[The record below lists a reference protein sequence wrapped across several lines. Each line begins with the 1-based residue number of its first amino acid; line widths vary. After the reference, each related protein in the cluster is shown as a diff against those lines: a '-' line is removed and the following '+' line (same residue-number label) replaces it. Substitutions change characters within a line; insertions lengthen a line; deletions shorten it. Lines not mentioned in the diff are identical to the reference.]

1 MRLFA
6 SSPRASTASLRPQAA
21 ALCAQAATQCLQA
34 ATLCVQVRV
43 LSGHRGPLLCA
54 ALSTPL
60 DLVLS
65 GAARA
70 PSCAGGGGLGGG
82 AGGGGGGGGGGGE
95 GGGEGGGGSSC
106 IVWSAAKGRFVRLL
120 SVESTPHAV
129 CVSHTGSGLLV
140 FTVCFHLPCLL
151 YLRPTLPTLLTLL
164 TLLTTYSTYSLYLLY
179 IRYRRTTLV
188 TAASCTSSRSTAVRC
203 AARVSRRRS

>member
-1 MRLFA
+1 MCLHDARLC
-6 SSPRASTASLRPQAA
+6 L
-21 ALCAQAATQCLQA
+21 QAATLRVQA
-34 ATLCVQVRV
+34 ATLCVQVHV

-82 AGGGGGGGGGGGE
+82 
-95 GGGEGGGGSSC
+95 EGGGGSSC

-120 SVESTPHAV
+120 SVESTTHAV

-140 FTVCFHLPCLL
+140 FTVCFHLLCPL
-151 YLRPTLPTLLTLL
+151 YIPTYSLHTLLTLL
-164 TLLTTYSTYSLYLLY
+164 TLSTYDLLYLLTLLTLPTLQADDPCDGCVLHLFS
-179 IRYRRTTLV
+179 INGRPLCRTRLEATL
-188 TAASCTSSRSTAVRC
+188 
-203 AARVSRRRS
+203 